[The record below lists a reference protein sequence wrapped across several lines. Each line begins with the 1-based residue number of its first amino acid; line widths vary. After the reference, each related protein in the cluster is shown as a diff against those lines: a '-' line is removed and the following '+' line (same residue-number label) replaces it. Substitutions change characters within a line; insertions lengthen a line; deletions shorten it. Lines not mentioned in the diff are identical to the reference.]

1 MRPLRDQVADTIALT
16 DPTSRNLRIT
26 LTYHRILHAMTP
38 LVGTVDVSW
47 PAYAVWASRTVGHY
61 VRAEEIPR
69 LARGFVDEADLAA
82 RFLASIDADR
92 AELGALLTLPATFLH
107 AAIEQVTEEIPR
119 QLGEGNRL
127 VFEELGPA
135 YTTFIEA
142 FQGKPGGDP
151 ATLESYLG

>member
-1 MRPLRDQVADTIALT
+1 MRLLRDQVADTIALT
-16 DPTSRNLRIT
+16 DPVRRNLRIT
-26 LTYHRILHAMTP
+26 LSYHRILHAMTP

-69 LARGFVDEADLAA
+69 LARGFVDEADLAS

-107 AAIEQVTEEIPR
+107 AAIEQVTEEIPK
-119 QLGEGNRL
+119 QLGEVLNGDDAEGAKRAMQAMMQMHKL
-127 VFEELGPA
+127 DVAALEAA
-135 YTTFIEA
+135 YA
-142 FQGKPGGDP
+142 GK
-151 ATLESYLG
+151 